1 MAVYAWRGINAAGK
15 DVKGIDD
22 ADSPKGLRIALRR
35 QGVLVTQL
43 EEEAAAT
50 KRDARNIS
58 FKRLFSGVSQTDLAL
73 ATRQMS
79 TLLKAGIPLVEALDA
94 LIEQT
99 EKEDLRNAL
108 TNTRDKVNEGIAF
121 NVALHAHP
129 KIFQDLYV
137 NMVAAGEASG
147 NLDVVL
153 ARLAEVL
160 EAQARLK
167 SKVSSALAYPIVMT
181 VMSFLVVAVMMT
193 VVVPQVSAIFED
205 FGQVLPWYTRLLMFV
220 STVFTQ
226 YWFLLIGGGVG
237 IYYGFRKWLRSAE
250 GRKQW
255 DIMMLTA
262 PLVGPL
268 TTKVACARFARTLST
283 LLSSGVPVLQALEIT
298 RNVLGNTEL
307 MRVVSD
313 AREAIREGESIAK
326 PLAQSK
332 RFPPIVT
339 HMIAIGERSG
349 ELEAML
355 ENVADAYDQQVDAQV
370 ATMTSLLEPL
380 MILIMGGINGG
391 ITAAILVPLMQMNEF
406 VTGN

>member
-1 MAVYAWRGINAAGK
+1 MAVYAWRGINASGK

-22 ADSPKGLRIALRR
+22 ADSPKGLRIALRK

-43 EEEAAAT
+43 EEESKAS
-50 KRDARNIS
+50 KRDARNIN
-58 FKRLFSGVSQTDLAL
+58 FKKLFSGVSQTDLAL
-73 ATRQMS
+73 TTRQMA

-108 TNTRDKVNEGIAF
+108 TNTRDKVNEGVAF
-121 NVALHAHP
+121 NTALHAHP
-129 KIFQDLYV
+129 KIFGDLYV

-147 NLDVVL
+147 NLDLVL
-153 ARLAEVL
+153 ARLADVL
-160 EAQARLK
+160 EGQSRLK
-167 SKVSSALAYPIVMT
+167 SKVSSAMAYPIVMM
-181 VMSFLVVAVMMT
+181 VMTFLVVAVMMT
-193 VVVPQVSAIFED
+193 VVVPQVTAIFDD

-220 STVFTQ
+220 STAFTD
-226 YWFLLIGGGVG
+226 YWYLLILGGVG
-237 IYYGFRKWLRSAE
+237 IFYGFRRWLRSTE
-250 GRKQW
+250 GRRQW
-255 DIMMLTA
+255 DLFVLSA
-262 PLVGPL
+262 PLVGGL

-283 LLSSGVPVLQALEIT
+283 LLTSGVPVLQALEIT
-298 RNVLGNTEL
+298 RNVLVNTEL
-307 MRVVSD
+307 MRVVAD
-313 AREAIREGESIAK
+313 ARESIREGESIAK

-355 ENVADAYDQQVDAQV
+355 ENVADAYDDQVDSQV
-370 ATMTSLLEPL
+370 STMTSLLEPL
-380 MILIMGGINGG
+380 MILIMGGITGG

-406 VTGN
+406 VTGQ

>member
-22 ADSPKGLRIALRR
+22 ADSPKGLRIALRK

-50 KRDARNIS
+50 RRDARNIS
-58 FKRLFSGVSQTDLAL
+58 FKRLFAGVSQTDLAL
-73 ATRQMS
+73 MTRQMA

-108 TNTRDKVNEGIAF
+108 TNTRDKVNEGTAF
-121 NVALHAHP
+121 NVSLHAHP
-129 KIFQDLYV
+129 KIFGDLYV

-153 ARLAEVL
+153 ARLADVL

-205 FGQVLPWYTRLLMFV
+205 FGQVLPWYTRALMFV
-220 STVFTQ
+220 STAFTD

-237 IYYGFRKWLRSAE
+237 IYYGFRKWLRSEE

-255 DIMMLTA
+255 DLIMLSA

>member
-22 ADSPKGLRIALRR
+22 ADSPKALRSSLR
-35 QGVLVTQL
+35 KQGVLVTQL
-43 EEEAAAT
+43 DEESTAAR
-50 KRDARNIS
+50 RDARNIS
-58 FKRLFSGVSQTDLAL
+58 FKRMFSRVTQTDLAL
-73 ATRQMS
+73 TTRQMA

-99 EKEDLRNAL
+99 EKEELRNAL

-121 NVALHAHP
+121 NTALQAHP
-129 KIFQDLYV
+129 KIFEDLYV
-137 NMVAAGEASG
+137 NMVAAGEVSG
-147 NLDVVL
+147 NLDTVL
-153 ARLAEVL
+153 ARLADVL
-160 EAQARLK
+160 EAQSRLK
-167 SKVSSALAYPIVMT
+167 SKVSSALAYPIVMM

-193 VVVPQVSAIFED
+193 VVVPQVTAIFED
-205 FGQVLPWYTRLLMFV
+205 FGQVLPWYTRALMFV
-220 STVFTQ
+220 STAFTD
-226 YWFLLIGGGVG
+226 YWYLLIGGAFA
-237 IYYGFRKWLRSAE
+237 IQYFFRKWLHSTE

-255 DIMMLTA
+255 DLIMLSA

-283 LLSSGVPVLQALEIT
+283 LLTAGVPVLQALEIT

-313 AREAIREGESIAK
+313 ARESIREGESIAK
-326 PLAQSK
+326 PLARSK

-349 ELEAML
+349 ELEGML
-355 ENVADAYDQQVDAQV
+355 ENVADAYDDQVDAQV

>member
-22 ADSPKGLRIALRR
+22 ADSPKGLRIALRK

-43 EEEAAAT
+43 EEESKAAH
-50 KRDARNIS
+50 RDARNIS
-58 FKRLFSGVSQTDLAL
+58 FKRMFGGVSQTDLAL
-73 ATRQMS
+73 TTRQMA

-121 NVALHAHP
+121 NTALHAHP
-129 KIFQDLYV
+129 KIFGDLYV

-147 NLDVVL
+147 NLDTVL
-153 ARLAEVL
+153 ARLADVL
-160 EAQARLK
+160 EAQSRLK
-167 SKVSSALAYPIVMT
+167 SKVSSALAYPIVMM

-193 VVVPQVSAIFED
+193 VVVPQVTAIFDD

-220 STVFTQ
+220 STLFTD
-226 YWFLLIGGGVG
+226 YWYLLIGTGFA
-237 IYYGFRKWLRSAE
+237 IFYGFRKWLRSAE
-250 GRKQW
+250 GRRQW
-255 DIMMLTA
+255 DLMMLSA

-298 RNVLGNTEL
+298 RNVLVNTEL
-307 MRVVSD
+307 MRVVGD

-355 ENVADAYDQQVDAQV
+355 ENVADAYDDQVDAQV

>member
-22 ADSPKGLRIALRR
+22 AESPKGLRIALRK

-50 KRDARNIS
+50 RRDARNIS
-58 FKRLFSGVSQTDLAL
+58 FKRLFAGVSQTDLAL
-73 ATRQMS
+73 MTRQMA

-108 TNTRDKVNEGIAF
+108 TNTRDKVNEGTAF
-121 NVALHAHP
+121 NVSLHAHP
-129 KIFQDLYV
+129 KIFGDLYV

-153 ARLAEVL
+153 ARLADVL

-205 FGQVLPWYTRLLMFV
+205 FGQVLPWYTRALMFV
-220 STVFTQ
+220 STAFTD
-226 YWFLLIGGGVG
+226 YWFLLIGAGVG
-237 IYYGFRKWLRSAE
+237 IYYGFRKWLRSQE

-255 DIMMLTA
+255 DLIMLSA

>member
-1 MAVYAWRGINAAGK
+1 MAVYAWRGINNAGRE
-15 DVKGIDD
+15 VKGIDD
-22 ADSPKGLRIALRR
+22 ADSPKALRVALRR

-43 EEEAAAT
+43 EEESKAKA
-50 KRDARNIS
+50 RDARNIS
-58 FKRLFSGVSQTDLAL
+58 LKRLFSRVSLTDLAL
-73 ATRQMS
+73 LTRQMA

-99 EKEDLRNAL
+99 EKDELRNAL

-121 NVALHAHP
+121 NVALQAHR
-129 KIFQDLYV
+129 KIFGDLYT

-147 NLDVVL
+147 NLDQVL
-153 ARLAEVL
+153 ARLADVL
-160 EAQARLK
+160 ESQSRLTR
-167 SKVSSALAYPIVMT
+167 KVAGALTYPIAM
-181 VMSFLVVAVMMT
+181 MFMAGLVVTVMMT
-193 VVVPQVSAIFED
+193 VVVPQVTAIFED
-205 FGQVLPWYTRLLMFV
+205 FGKVLPWYTRLLMFV
-220 STVFTQ
+220 STLFTD
-226 YWFLLIGGGVG
+226 YWYLLIAGVALT
-237 IYYGFRKWLRSAE
+237 IWGFRKWFRSPE

-255 DIMMLTA
+255 DLFVLSA
-262 PLVGPL
+262 PIVGPL

-283 LLSSGVPVLQALEIT
+283 LLSSGVPVLGALDIT
-298 RNVLGNTEL
+298 RNVLVNTEL
-307 MRVVSD
+307 MRVVGD

-355 ENVADAYDQQVDAQV
+355 ENVADAYDDQVDAQV
-370 ATMTSLLEPL
+370 QAMASLLEPL
-380 MILIMGGINGG
+380 MIVLMGGIMGG

-406 VTGN
+406 VTGG

>member
-22 ADSPKGLRIALRR
+22 ADSPKGLRIALRK

-50 KRDARNIS
+50 KREARNIS
-58 FKRLFSGVSQTDLAL
+58 FKRLFAGVSQTDLAL

-153 ARLAEVL
+153 SRLAEVL

-220 STVFTQ
+220 STVFTD

-237 IYYGFRKWLRSAE
+237 IYYGFRKWLRSPE

-255 DIMMLTA
+255 DILMLSA